1 MADYPS
7 TLPMPD
13 AGSYSAIVDQ
23 GLIRTSFPVT
33 APNQVKNYN
42 APRVDINMTF
52 SMTNADYETWL
63 AWMMANGYDW
73 FNMPVVSPRTPTDI
87 TSIQLVRL
95 SSPVQ
100 VTKKGD
106 NWLSATVAAELIPS
120 S

>member
-1 MADYPS
+1 MADYPT
-7 TLPMPD
+7 TLPMPESY
-13 AGSYSAIVDQ
+13 AGIVDE
-23 GLIRTSFPVT
+23 GLIRTSFSVT

-42 APRVDINMTF
+42 APRVDISMTF

-63 AWMMANGYDW
+63 VWMMANGYDW

-87 TSIQLVRL
+87 TSTQLVRL

-106 NWLSATVAAELIPS
+106 NWLSATVAAELLPAP
-120 S
+120 